1 MWMGART
8 LTTLLVPALLS
19 GPAVA
24 EEEGQ
29 IADKAR
35 IAIGFSVLSNEATGM
50 SLWRIRSKSMIGF
63 GVNLYLSSTKAIYE
77 TETKSRLSVRVRPS
91 FTIKQ
96 IRSRHKIASFSY
108 QRLSAYINRDS
119 QRRGEDRT
127 WYAEAEIGIGFSW
140 RPSEKASLSLG
151 QGLALG
157 YRQFKPSGT
166 ELIRT
171 DTKSFRVP
179 STRILV
185 LYHF

>member
-8 LTTLLVPALLS
+8 LTTLLAPALLS
-19 GPAVA
+19 GPTVA
-24 EEEGQ
+24 EEEEQ

-35 IAIGFSVLSNEATGM
+35 IAIGFSVLSNEGTGM
-50 SLWRIRSKSMIGF
+50 SLWRVRSKSMIGF
-63 GVNLYLSSTKAIYE
+63 GLNFYLRDTKAIYE
-77 TETKSRLSVRVRPS
+77 TETKSRLSVSVRPS

-96 IRSRHKIASFSY
+96 IHSQHKIASFSY
-108 QRLSAYINRDS
+108 QRLSAYIDRDS
-119 QRRGEDRT
+119 QRRGADRT
-127 WYAEAEIGIGFSW
+127 WYAEVEIGIGFSW
-140 RPSEKASLSLG
+140 QPLEKVSLSLG

-157 YRQFKPSGT
+157 YRQFKPLDT

-171 DTKSFRVP
+171 DTKSLRIP